1 MTNYKASFE
10 TFIENGPGG
19 SRFCLTVYTGGETMI
34 ISYRDKDPDKVSG
47 VLRVLESRLVAF
59 LSRKADEFKT
69 SDIPGLNYNL
79 LNKKDGAK

>member
-1 MTNYKASFE
+1 MNYKASYE
-10 TFIENGPGG
+10 TFISNEPGG

-34 ISYRDKDPDKVSG
+34 ISYKDKDQDKVNG
-47 VLRVLESRLVAF
+47 VLRVLESRLVDF

-79 LNKKDGAK
+79 INKDGAQ